1 MEWLANYSFDLKN
14 LVLNWDMMLLP
25 SYTVAHVDSIR
36 FMLFSNFVKQ
46 VHSICFFFSEQN
58 TTGKTDQGNQGKKN

>member
-1 MEWLANYSFDLKN
+1 
-14 LVLNWDMMLLP
+14 MLLP
-25 SYTVAHVDSIR
+25 SYTVAHVDSTR

-46 VHSICFFFSEQN
+46 VHSICFFFPVQN

>member
-1 MEWLANYSFDLKN
+1 
-14 LVLNWDMMLLP
+14 MLLP

-46 VHSICFFFSEQN
+46 VHSIFFFFPEQN

>member
-1 MEWLANYSFDLKN
+1 
-14 LVLNWDMMLLP
+14 MMLLP

-46 VHSICFFFSEQN
+46 VHSICFFFPEQN
-58 TTGKTDQGNQGKKN
+58 TTGKTDQGNQGKKKLIEGSS